1 MHRYLLITIDGPV
14 ATVFAASYEEANA
27 IAITDRGPFGWA
39 LQPYGKPYGPFAPAD
54 RPRDREQVYCELAR
68 DWRLREVVDLGPGTY
83 YRYRVSGQNMNV
95 APGGYGFD
103 FSWDVPSVDDALYD
117 LDHAQRFAMA
127 RWVVRA
133 RLDAKPW
140 APAYECT
147 LKVQA
152 YHEASARW
160 AACWALRTR
169 VGEITVLDA
178 APEAMRPADTAS
190 RAAA

>member
-1 MHRYLLITIDGPV
+1 MHRYLLITKDGPL
-14 ATVFAASYEEANA
+14 ATVLATSYAEANA
-27 IAITDRGPFGWA
+27 MTIADRGPFGWA
-39 LQPYGKPYGPFAPAD
+39 LQPYDKPYGPFAPAD

-103 FSWDVPSVDDALYD
+103 FSWDVPSIDDKRYD
-117 LDHAQRFAMA
+117 LDHAQRFVMA
-127 RWVVRA
+127 LWVVRV
-133 RLDAKPW
+133 RIEAKPW
-140 APAYECT
+140 TSAHERT

-152 YHEASARW
+152 YHETSARW
-160 AACWALRTR
+160 AACWALKARDGD
-169 VGEITVLDA
+169 VTVL
-178 APEAMRPADTAS
+178 EANPTAVPPVDVAS